1 MPIAPKP
8 NAPSPSRA
16 RHKGRASA
24 GDDPP
29 SGQDTRRPRLCSPT
43 PLAPIALGS
52 KLIGLGN
59 TATQLLGA
67 WSRAHLAEQEIG
79 VRSTRFRSPTPTA
92 ISVSGPAIHVTID
105 SADHIVPLLTRVAK
119 ELSTEFATDATDAT
133 DASLSPD
140 RSPVGADQYLV
151 SASGA
156 LGGTGQLDAAR
167 TTLK

>member
-59 TATQLLGA
+59 TATQLLGD

-119 ELSTEFATDATDAT
+119 ELSTEFAMDAMDAM

>member
-92 ISVSGPAIHVTID
+92 ISV
-105 SADHIVPLLTRVAK
+105 
-119 ELSTEFATDATDAT
+119 
-133 DASLSPD
+133 PD
-140 RSPVGADQYLV
+140 RPSTSPSTPQTTSCPCSPAWRRSCPPSSPWMPRMPACHPTGAPSVRTSTLCQPQAPLAV
-151 SASGA
+151 QGNS
-156 LGGTGQLDAAR
+156 TPPGQR
-167 TTLK
+167 